1 MLCFSVKK
9 NRKLNNKLWV
19 VYLKFSSMKEEAEVC
34 SDATIS
40 RDEDDMITSLFDIFI
55 DDRVNASAPSPQ
67 DETCRPDM

>member
-1 MLCFSVKK
+1 MKGFPRGELLEVKGD
-9 NRKLNNKLWV
+9 LTTL
-19 VYLKFSSMKEEAEVC
+19 LKHCREEAEVC